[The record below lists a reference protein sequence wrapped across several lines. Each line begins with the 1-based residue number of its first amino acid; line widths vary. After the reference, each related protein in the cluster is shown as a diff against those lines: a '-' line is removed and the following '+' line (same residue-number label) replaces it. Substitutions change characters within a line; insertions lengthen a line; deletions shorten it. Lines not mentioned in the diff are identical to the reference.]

1 MSKKQIT
8 IIIPLFNRA
17 SLILETLQSIQAQT
31 NKDWKCIVV
40 DDGSTDKSCQV
51 VNKLA
56 ENDTRIK
63 LIKRDRGPKGAN
75 TCRNIGL
82 DIASTE
88 WVMFFDSDDLML
100 PWCIEKRIN
109 AIENN
114 QHVDILLSQGATFT
128 EHDIIG
134 FRNNPK
140 ANDYLQEILRF
151 NISLSTP
158 CALWKRGKI
167 KEINGWNE
175 KFQRWQDP
183 ELFIRA
189 FSSKLRHKWVH
200 EYPDHII
207 RVEDDKSK
215 ITNSQTA
222 YKSFES
228 FIENLCI
235 VYRDL
240 SSDLRFVF
248 ENSVYF
254 YCLRASYFIN
264 KKQSKKILN
273 VLSKNSFFATFRKIK
288 FRLLMSFNVKLKN
301 VKFVKGIIHKLIEFE
316 IKKYTPKKSYTD
328 NELLGEFRARI
339 NEMNYL
345 KN

>member
-17 SLILETLQSIQAQT
+17 SLIQETLHSIQAQT
-31 NKDWKCIVV
+31 SKEWQCIVV
-40 DDGSTDKSCQV
+40 DDGSTDNSCQV
-51 VNKLA
+51 VSDFAK
-56 ENDTRIK
+56 NDTRIK
-63 LIKRDRGPKGAN
+63 LVERDGTTKGAN

-88 WVMFFDSDDLML
+88 WLMFFDSDDLML

-109 AIENN
+109 AIEDH
-114 QHVDILLSQGATFT
+114 QHIDILLFQGATFT

-134 FRNNPK
+134 FRNNPR
-140 ANDYLQEILRF
+140 ADDYLREILKF

-158 CALWKRGKI
+158 CPLWKREKI

-175 KFQRWQDP
+175 DFQRWQDP

-189 FSSKLRHKWVH
+189 FSTKLKHKWIS

-207 RVEDDKSK
+207 RVENDKSK
-215 ITNSQTA
+215 ITNSQSA
-222 YKSFES
+222 YKSFEC

-240 SSDLRFVF
+240 SGDLRSIF

-264 KKQSKKILN
+264 KKQSKKLLN

-316 IKKYTPKKSYTD
+316 IKKYTPKKSYAD